1 MCQNTNQCQKI
12 WSKAHRTTERNRPNL
27 KLELEILT
35 LLSEMV
41 WPSRQE
47 VNKDIEDRTSEHYT
61 Q

>member
-1 MCQNTNQCQKI
+1 MCLITECQKI
-12 WSKAHRTTERNRPNL
+12 WSKADRTTERNRPNL

-41 WPSRQE
+41 WTSRQE
-47 VNKDIEDRTSEHYT
+47 INKDIEDQTSEHCT